1 VRRNDKE
8 KEIEN
13 LRKDFTDARN
23 VLLAGFQGLTVGQD
37 TELRRA
43 IRAVGSRYRVVKNT
57 LAKRAAQGTA
67 LEPIKE
73 RFTGSSAVAY
83 NAEDPVS
90 LAKAITTYAKTHPRL
105 VFKAG
110 VVEGRVIDLAD
121 LNQIASL
128 PSKEELI
135 SKLMFLLNAGAQRL
149 AGVVQAV
156 PRNLAVVMEQAG
168 KEKKF
173 AE

>member
-8 KEIEN
+8 KEIES
-13 LRKDFTDARN
+13 LRKEFTDARN
-23 VLLAGFQGLTVGQD
+23 LLLAGFQGLTVGQD

-57 LAKRAAQGTA
+57 LAKRAAQGTP

-73 RFTGSSAVAY
+73 QFTGSSAVAY

-135 SKLMFLLNAGAQRL
+135 SKLMFLLNTGAQRL

>member
-1 VRRNDKE
+1 MRRNDKE

-13 LRKDFTDARN
+13 LRKEFTVARN

-57 LAKRAAQGTA
+57 LAKRAAQGTT

-135 SKLMFLLNAGAQRL
+135 SKLMFLLNAGAQGL
-149 AGVVQAV
+149 ASVVHAV

>member
-1 VRRNDKE
+1 MRRDDKE

-13 LRKDFTDARN
+13 LRKEFGDARN
-23 VLLAGFQGLTVGQD
+23 LLLAGFQGLTVGQD

-43 IRAVGSRYRVVKNT
+43 IRAADSRYRVVKNT
-57 LAKRAAQGTA
+57 LAKRAAEGTA
-67 LEPIKE
+67 LEPIKDQ
-73 RFTGSSAVAY
+73 FTGSSAVAY
-83 NAEDPVS
+83 NAEDPVA
-90 LAKAITTYAKTHPRL
+90 LAKAVTTYAKAHPRL

-121 LNQIASL
+121 LNHIANL

-149 AGVVQAV
+149 ASVVQAV
-156 PRNLAVVMEQAG
+156 PRNLAVVMEEAG

-173 AE
+173 PE

>member
-1 VRRNDKE
+1 MRRNDKG

-135 SKLMFLLNAGAQRL
+135 SKLMFLLNTGAQRL

>member
-1 VRRNDKE
+1 MRRNDKE

-73 RFTGSSAVAY
+73 RFTGSSALAY

-135 SKLMFLLNAGAQRL
+135 SKLMFLLNTGAQRL

-168 KEKKF
+168 KEKRF

>member
-1 VRRNDKE
+1 M
-8 KEIEN
+8 
-13 LRKDFTDARN
+13 T
-23 VLLAGFQGLTVGQD
+23 
-37 TELRRA
+37 
-43 IRAVGSRYRVVKNT
+43 
-57 LAKRAAQGTA
+57 
-67 LEPIKE
+67 
-73 RFTGSSAVAY
+73 
-83 NAEDPVS
+83 
-90 LAKAITTYAKTHPRL
+90 LAKAITTFAKAHPRL
-105 VFKAG
+105 EFKAG

-149 AGVVQAV
+149 ASVVQAV
-156 PRNLAVVMEQAG
+156 PRNLAVVMEEAG

>member
-1 VRRNDKE
+1 MRRDDKE

-13 LRKDFTDARN
+13 LRKEFTDARN

-37 TELRRA
+37 TELRRV

-73 RFTGSSAVAY
+73 RFMGSSAVAY

-149 AGVVQAV
+149 TGVVQAV

>member
-1 VRRNDKE
+1 MRRDDKE
-8 KEIEN
+8 KEIGN
-13 LRKDFTDARN
+13 LRKEFGDARN
-23 VLLAGFQGLTVGQD
+23 LLLAGFQGLTVGQD

-43 IRAVGSRYRVVKNT
+43 IRAAGSRYRVVKNT
-57 LAKRAAQGTA
+57 LAKRAAEGTA
-67 LEPIKE
+67 LEPIKDQ
-73 RFTGSSAVAY
+73 FAGSSAVAY
-83 NAEDPVS
+83 NAEDPVA
-90 LAKAITTYAKTHPRL
+90 LAKAVTTYAKAHPRL

-121 LNQIASL
+121 LNHIANL

-149 AGVVQAV
+149 ASVVQAV
-156 PRNLAVVMEQAG
+156 PRNLAVVMEEAG

-173 AE
+173 PE

>member
-1 VRRNDKE
+1 MHRNDKE

-13 LRKDFTDARN
+13 LRKEFSDARN
-23 VLLAGFQGLTVGQD
+23 LLLAGFQGLTVGQD

-43 IRAVGSRYRVVKNT
+43 VRAAGSRYRVVKNT
-57 LAKRAAQGTA
+57 LAKRAAEGTA
-67 LEPIKE
+67 LEPIKDQ
-73 RFTGSSAVAY
+73 FTGSSAVAY
-83 NAEDPVS
+83 NAEDPVT
-90 LAKAITTYAKTHPRL
+90 LAKAITTYAKAHPRL

-149 AGVVQAV
+149 ASVVQAV
-156 PRNLAVVMEQAG
+156 PRNLAVVLEEAG

>member
-1 VRRNDKE
+1 VRRNDKG

-135 SKLMFLLNAGAQRL
+135 SKLMFLLNTGAQRL

>member
-1 VRRNDKE
+1 MRRNDKE

-23 VLLAGFQGLTVGQD
+23 VLLAGFHGLTVGQD

-135 SKLMFLLNAGAQRL
+135 SKLMFLLNTGAQRL

>member
-1 VRRNDKE
+1 MRRNDKE

-73 RFTGSSAVAY
+73 RFTGSSALAY

-135 SKLMFLLNAGAQRL
+135 SKLMFLLNTGAQRL

-156 PRNLAVVMEQAG
+156 PRNLAVVIEQAG

>member
-73 RFTGSSAVAY
+73 RFTGSSALAY

-135 SKLMFLLNAGAQRL
+135 SKLMFLLNTGAQRL

>member
-1 VRRNDKE
+1 MRRNDKE

-73 RFTGSSAVAY
+73 RFTGSSALAY

-135 SKLMFLLNAGAQRL
+135 SKLMFLLNTGAQRL

>member
-1 VRRNDKE
+1 MRRNDKE

-13 LRKDFTDARN
+13 LRKEFTDARN
-23 VLLAGFQGLTVGQD
+23 LLLAGFQGLTVGQD

-43 IRAVGSRYRVVKNT
+43 IRDAGSRYRVVKNT

-73 RFTGSSAVAY
+73 QFTGSSAVAY

-135 SKLMFLLNAGAQRL
+135 SKLMFLLNAGAQGL
-149 AGVVQAV
+149 ASVIQAV

>member
-135 SKLMFLLNAGAQRL
+135 SKLMFLLNTGAQRL